1 MAVERLGAF
10 IEAAKS
16 PFKGGRVGGAAFNVG
31 AEVANVITVG
41 VQLRGQ
47 SGKDLAQRGKVDW
60 FLSDDAN
67 GDSVVAT
74 APDGGVAAGTDG
86 WVTSLVTGKCGWA
99 GSESDGD
106 IDIAITHA
114 AGAKTCYLVIVDD
127 FGNYNVSG
135 AITFA
140 A

>member
-1 MAVERLGAF
+1 MAVERAGAF
-10 IEAAKS
+10 IRAPKS
-16 PFKGGRVGGAAFNVG
+16 PFKGGRVGGAAFSIG
-31 AEVANVITVG
+31 TEAGDAITVS

-47 SGKDLAQRGKVDW
+47 SGKDLPLRGKVDW

-74 APDGGVAAGTDG
+74 AASGGVAAGTDG
-86 WVTSLVTGKCGWA
+86 WVHPITAGKCGWA

-106 IDIAITHA
+106 IDFVIIHS
-114 AGAKTCYLVIVDD
+114 GAKTCYLVIVDD
-127 FGNYNVSG
+127 YGNYNVSE

-140 A
+140 P